1 MSGESL
7 IAQGIPLTLSSSK
20 GERNAFFN
28 TLLTPIREK
37 RGNRRYTPMNADTR
51 FDAIHRR
58 GHQMHSDELYGPLL
72 SLQTL

>member
-28 TLLTPIREK
+28 GLLAP
-37 RGNRRYTPMNADTR
+37 
-51 FDAIHRR
+51 
-58 GHQMHSDELYGPLL
+58 
-72 SLQTL
+72 